1 MEDKDHICYE
11 TQLVLYDKYKE
22 HEEIEVNTYIH
33 MPILKPTQWGI
44 YLPIYIQI
52 EDNPTGTKPEKLTPP
67 AVMVDKEEEDLAD
80 NTSQAELLYIIANY
94 FPPWV
99 SYCND

>member
-33 MPILKPTQWGI
+33 MPILKPTQ
-44 YLPIYIQI
+44 
-52 EDNPTGTKPEKLTPP
+52 
-67 AVMVDKEEEDLAD
+67 
-80 NTSQAELLYIIANY
+80 
-94 FPPWV
+94 
-99 SYCND
+99 